1 MFARFG
7 REARQVI
14 ELAEDHARA
23 LWRPAVGPEHLL
35 LALLAVDD
43 TGVFVRAGLR
53 FDDVRARLLDT
64 TTAEPQSNGA
74 AQRARH
80 LPLRLRS
87 VFRDA
92 FRRASALGSPE
103 VTPLHLALALVE
115 EPPGEV
121 LAVLRALKVKV
132 EEVRDVVT
140 AQILDGET
148 GADGEDSPPVR
159 LVSASGT

>member
-7 REARQVI
+7 REARRVI

-23 LWRPAVGPEHLL
+23 LWRPAVGPQHLL

-43 TGVFVRAGLR
+43 SGAFVRAGLR
-53 FDDVRARLLDT
+53 FDDVRSRLLD
-64 TTAEPQSNGA
+64 AVAGDPPPNPA

-92 FRRASALGSPE
+92 FRQAAGLGAPE
-103 VTPLHLALALVE
+103 VTPVHLALALVD

-121 LAVLRALKVKV
+121 SLLLRQLGV
-132 EEVRDVVT
+132 EPEAVRDELLVEVVGEQ
-140 AQILDGET
+140 ADDGNVV
-148 GADGEDSPPVR
+148 ALPR
-159 LVSASGT
+159 RVSAGP